1 MQEIK
6 SYIIT
11 QNKEYFSKNSEYIKL
26 KNSYIKKIIKDSN
39 IINAFLYDNEKNKL
53 YGHYEIDF
61 NNFSDLNNNKIIK
74 IDKKNEEFFYIKIA
88 DNYKRRRGIYYKLD
102 KKYGDFSLYEIDEK
116 TFLKLKNGLSL
127 LNENI
132 SQTFFSCSIEK
143 DFDDNG
149 DIFKYKAIET
159 YPSLYI
165 AEYEKKFDYQ
175 AYKSVYKEYERLL
188 KTSNSE
194 NDNLDKYIEIGSYL
208 TNMLIPEK
216 EFRKHLLDGF
226 RIVYLHLDEN
236 TCNIPWE
243 ILAYDGKFISENIIF
258 SYTNAVNILFNN
270 NKKNK
275 CGKMAVIS
283 IPNEDIKND
292 KKEIEI
298 LNSFNDLANIDLYRK
313 EHNYFDFIKVLEN
326 YDIVHIITHGY
337 SNGIKLSEDYILNSI
352 NALENPPSLIFINAC
367 NMEENNNKLIQSLLS
382 SGVNTV
388 ISGTGS
394 LADGIYMDFIKS
406 FYSNLF
412 HKHTR
417 INTAQAYYLAYTEI
431 KESYNGFIRYRFNGV
446 PVYV

>member
-1 MQEIK
+1 MNEIK

-26 KNSYIKKIIKDSN
+26 KNSNIKKIIKNGN
-39 IINAFLYDNEKNKL
+39 IINAFLYEEEKNKL
-53 YGHYEIDF
+53 YGYYEID
-61 NNFSDLNNNKIIK
+61 LNNLS
-74 IDKKNEEFFYIKIA
+74 KKNDDFAYIKIT
-88 DNYKRRRGIYYKLD
+88 DNYKRRRGLYYKAD
-102 KKYGDFSLYEIDEK
+102 KKYKDFSLSEIDDK
-116 TFLKLKNGLSL
+116 TFLKLKNGLTL

-143 DFDDNG
+143 DLNEKDLNNN

-165 AEYEKKFDYQ
+165 AEYQKKFDYQ
-175 AYKSVYKEYERLL
+175 AYKSIYKEYLRLL

-194 NDNLDKYIEIGSYL
+194 NDNSNKYIEIGSYL
-208 TNMLIPEK
+208 MNMLIPEK
-216 EFRKHLLDGF
+216 EFRKHLLEGF

-236 TCNIPWE
+236 TYNIPWD
-243 ILAYDGKFISENIIF
+243 ILSYEGKFISENIIF
-258 SYTNAVNILFNN
+258 SYTNAVNILYNNNFKNKNN
-270 NKKNK
+270 NK
-275 CGKMAVIS
+275 MAIIS
-283 IPNEDIKND
+283 IPDKNIKND
-292 KKEIEI
+292 KSEIEI
-298 LNSFNDLANIDLYRK
+298 INSFKLNKDINIDLYRK

-382 SGVNTV
+382 AGVNTV

-394 LADGIYMDFIKS
+394 LADGIYIDFIKS

-417 INTAQAYYLAYTEI
+417 INTAQAYYLAYLEI
-431 KESYNGFIRYRFNGV
+431 KEFYNGFTRYRFNGV

>member
-1 MQEIK
+1 MKEIK

-26 KNSYIKKIIKDSN
+26 KNSSVKKIIKNGSF
-39 IINAFLYDNEKNKL
+39 INAFLYEEEKNKL
-53 YGHYEIDF
+53 YGYYEID
-61 NNFSDLNNNKIIK
+61 LNNLNNSKNKKVKDDFLLVK
-74 IDKKNEEFFYIKIA
+74 IMD
-88 DNYKRRRGIYYKLD
+88 DYKRRRGIYYKSD
-102 KKYGDFSLYEIDEK
+102 KKFGDFSLYEIDYK
-116 TFLKLKNGLSL
+116 TFLKLKNGLAL

-143 DFDDNG
+143 DLNNN

-165 AEYEKKFDYQ
+165 AEYQKKFDYQ
-175 AYKSVYKEYERLL
+175 AYKSVYKEYLRLL

-194 NDNLDKYIEIGSYL
+194 NDNSDKYIEIGSYL

-216 EFRKHLLDGF
+216 EFRKHLLNGF

-236 TCNIPWE
+236 TYNIPWE
-243 ILAYDGKFISENIIF
+243 ILAYDKKFISENIIF
-258 SYTNAVNILFNN
+258 SYTNAVNILHNNAKNKNN
-270 NKKNK
+270 NK
-275 CGKMAVIS
+275 MAIVS
-283 IPNEDIKND
+283 IPDINIKND

-298 LNSFNDLANIDLYRK
+298 INSFNKLNKDINIDLYRK

-337 SNGIKLSEDYILNSI
+337 SNGIKLSEDYTINSV
-352 NALENPPSLIFINAC
+352 NALENPPSLVFINAC

-394 LADGIYMDFIKS
+394 LADGIYIDFIKS

-412 HKHTR
+412 HKYTR
-417 INTAQAYYLAYTEI
+417 INTAQAYYLSYLEI
-431 KESYNGFIRYRFNGV
+431 KEFYNGFMRYRFNGV
-446 PVYV
+446 PAYV

>member
-1 MQEIK
+1 MNEIK
-6 SYIIT
+6 YYIIT

-26 KNSYIKKIIKDSN
+26 KNSNIKKIIKNGN
-39 IINAFLYDNEKNKL
+39 IINAFLYEEEKNKL
-53 YGHYEIDF
+53 YGYYEID
-61 NNFSDLNNNKIIK
+61 LNNLS
-74 IDKKNEEFFYIKIA
+74 KKNDDFAYIKIT
-88 DNYKRRRGIYYKLD
+88 DNYKRRRGLYYKAN
-102 KKYGDFSLYEIDEK
+102 KKYKDFSLLEIDDK
-116 TFLKLKNGLSL
+116 TFFKLKNGLTL

-143 DFDDNG
+143 DLNEKDLNNN

-165 AEYEKKFDYQ
+165 AEYQKKFDYQ
-175 AYKSVYKEYERLL
+175 AYKSIYKEYLRLL

-194 NDNLDKYIEIGSYL
+194 NDNSNKYIEIGSYL
-208 TNMLIPEK
+208 MNILIPEK
-216 EFRKHLLDGF
+216 EFRKHLLEGF

-236 TCNIPWE
+236 TYNIPWD
-243 ILAYDGKFISENIIF
+243 ILSYEGKFISENIIF
-258 SYTNAVNILFNN
+258 SYTNAVNILYNNNLKNKNN
-270 NKKNK
+270 NK
-275 CGKMAVIS
+275 MAIIS
-283 IPNEDIKND
+283 IPDENIKND
-292 KKEIEI
+292 KSEIEI
-298 LNSFNDLANIDLYRK
+298 INSFKLNKDINIDLYRK

-337 SNGIKLSEDYILNSI
+337 SNGIKLSENYILNSI

-382 SGVNTV
+382 AGVNTV

-394 LADGIYMDFIKS
+394 LADGIYIDFIKS

-417 INTAQAYYLAYTEI
+417 INTAQAYYLAYLEI
-431 KESYNGFIRYRFNGV
+431 KEFYNGFTRYRFNGV